1 MDPSQIWDLKDSKLI
16 SRAGYVLNIPDGWSP
31 QKIGSNVVIEID
43 KVIGINE
50 ETVMVEEQDRQ
61 NSDGQ
66 QVWTIAKLEIDG
78 HYKFSIGD
86 KFLTSDGST
95 LSLYTLGIFFNDLN
109 IEN

>member
-1 MDPSQIWDLKDSKLI
+1 M
-16 SRAGYVLNIPDGWSP
+16 PDGWNP
-31 QKIGSNVVIEID
+31 QKIGSNVAIEID

-61 NSDGQ
+61 NSDAQ

-95 LSLYTLGIFFNDLN
+95 LSLYTLGIFFLM
-109 IEN
+109 ILA